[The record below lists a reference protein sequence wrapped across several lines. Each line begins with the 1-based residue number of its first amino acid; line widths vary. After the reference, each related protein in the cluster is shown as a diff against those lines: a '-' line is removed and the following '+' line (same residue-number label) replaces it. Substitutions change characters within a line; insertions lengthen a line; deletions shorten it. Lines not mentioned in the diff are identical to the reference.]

1 MYETFEHTADVGLRI
16 RTSDLDSLFEEAA
29 RALFAVIVANPE
41 TVRPVQ
47 QVAIELR
54 GTRLD
59 DLLFDWLAELL
70 YLLDTRHMLFSQF
83 EVHIADNHL
92 TATVHGEPIDAERH
106 TLAQEVKAITYHALK
121 VERTTDGWLAE
132 VIVDL

>member
-1 MYETFEHTADVGLRI
+1 MFETFEHTADIGLRM
-16 RTSDLDSLFEEAA
+16 RADNLDSLFEEAA
-29 RALFAVIVANPE
+29 RALFALIVANPE
-41 TVRPVQ
+41 TIRPVQ

-54 GTRLD
+54 GTRRD

-83 EVHIADNHL
+83 EVHITDNHL
-92 TATVHGEPIDAERH
+92 TATVHGEPIDPKRH

-121 VERTTDGWLAE
+121 VERTAGGWLAE